1 MNTAFG
7 TDNASSS
14 TDAAMSRK
22 LVISN
27 LSELPPAPVRDRT
40 SALFLIE
47 LREGNNRRKTQAIAT
62 LRKQG
67 AFNRTGEL
75 RPARLARAAA

>member
-1 MNTAFG
+1 
-7 TDNASSS
+7 
-14 TDAAMSRK
+14 MSRK
-22 LVISN
+22 LVITE
-27 LSELPPAPVRDRT
+27 LPELPPSPVRDKA

-67 AFNRTGEL
+67 AFDRAVEL
-75 RPARLARAAA
+75 RPARPARLARASA

>member
-1 MNTAFG
+1 MSTAFG
-7 TDNASSS
+7 TDNALSP

-27 LSELPPAPVRDRT
+27 LPELPPSPVRDKA
-40 SALFLIE
+40 SALYLIE

-75 RPARLARAAA
+75 RPTRLARSAA

>member
-1 MNTAFG
+1 
-7 TDNASSS
+7 
-14 TDAAMSRK
+14 MSRK
-22 LVISN
+22 LVITE
-27 LSELPPAPVRDRT
+27 LPELPPSPVRDKA

-67 AFNRTGEL
+67 AFDRDVEL
-75 RPARLARAAA
+75 RPARLVRAGR